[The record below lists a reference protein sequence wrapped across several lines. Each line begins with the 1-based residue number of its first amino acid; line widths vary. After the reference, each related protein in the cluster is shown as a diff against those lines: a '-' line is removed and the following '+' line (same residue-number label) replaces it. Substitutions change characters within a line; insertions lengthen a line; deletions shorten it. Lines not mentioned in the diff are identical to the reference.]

1 MQAASN
7 VDPAEL
13 EKFESLAHRF
23 WDPEGPF
30 RTLHDIEPLRAA
42 WVAERVPLAGRRV
55 ADVGC
60 GGGLFAEGLARHGAQ
75 VTAIDLSSTMIK
87 VARLHAAAEALSI
100 DYRVSDVET
109 LAVTQAASFD
119 VVCCMEMVEHVP
131 QPAALLAQLA
141 CLLRPGGMLFMS
153 TINRGPRAFLG
164 AIVAAEYLL
173 GLVPKGTHE
182 YAKFIRPAE
191 LAHHGRVAGLTL
203 LDLGGLA
210 YNPFTHTARL
220 GVAPEINYLVQ
231 FQAAGA
237 A

>member
-42 WVAERVPLAGRRV
+42 WVAERAPLAGRRV
-55 ADVGC
+55 ADIGC

-75 VTAIDLSSTMIK
+75 VTAIDLSATMIE
-87 VARLHAAAEALSI
+87 VARLHATAAALSI

-109 LAVTQAASFD
+109 LAAAQAARFD

-131 QPAALLAQLA
+131 QPAELLAQLA
-141 CLLRPGGMLFMS
+141 RLLRPGGVLFIS
-153 TINRGPRAFLG
+153 TINRGARAFFG

-182 YAKFIRPAE
+182 YAKLIRPAE
-191 LAHHGRVAGLTL
+191 LAGHARAAGLAL
-203 LDLGGLA
+203 IDLTGLA
-210 YNPFTHTARL
+210 YNPFTHVARL
-220 GVAPEINYLVQ
+220 GVAPEINYLAQ